1 VKSPAIL
8 LVAALTLLVPFSINL
23 ELMYMQ
29 EAPQKTAQFFV
40 GRLSEVEKSLIRS
53 SSNDDR
59 LEYLR
64 QAHFGTD
71 NVSPAEM
78 VKAKALV
85 DEQFR
90 VNSLDPLFGSTWKF

>member
-1 VKSPAIL
+1 
-8 LVAALTLLVPFSINL
+8 
-23 ELMYMQ
+23 MYLQ
-29 EAPQKTAQFFV
+29 EAPQKTAALFV
-40 GRLSEVEKSLIRS
+40 GRLSEVEKSLIRQS
-53 SSNDDR
+53 TNDDR

-64 QAHFGTD
+64 VAHFGTD
-71 NVSPAEM
+71 NVSPGEM